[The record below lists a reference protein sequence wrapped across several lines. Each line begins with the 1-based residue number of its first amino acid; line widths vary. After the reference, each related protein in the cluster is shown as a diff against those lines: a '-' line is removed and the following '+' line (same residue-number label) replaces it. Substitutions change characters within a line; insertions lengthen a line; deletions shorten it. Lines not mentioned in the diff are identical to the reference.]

1 MINSQF
7 ILSLPFSWTLLY
19 FSALSFALGNL
30 IYLIF
35 CPKIIQEF
43 NDFSEYKNFGYCMS
57 HLNKHINHVFD
68 NNKKQVKFLSEK
80 LSELSDETESQ
91 DIDTNVTSVIE
102 TRANDRLYNIKNI
115 FENDLF
121 WLIYEKSNEMK
132 KRYLIASCIS
142 FSTGFVLLSI
152 IFLKNLCFVISN
164 V

>member
-1 MINSQF
+1 
-7 ILSLPFSWTLLY
+7 
-19 FSALSFALGNL
+19 
-30 IYLIF
+30 
-35 CPKIIQEF
+35 
-43 NDFSEYKNFGYCMS
+43 MS